1 MLFIYWG
8 WDTALNL
15 NEESK
20 DAETI
25 PGKAG
30 VYSTFI
36 LLGIY
41 ALVIFATESFA
52 GIGIPVSDWATRV
65 TRTTCSPSSVPR
77 SSVTRPSPRSSI
89 TSCS

>member
-1 MLFIYWG
+1 VVQSFRDQTLELLRHRSVGHALHLLG

-20 DAETI
+20 DAANI

-41 ALVIFATESFA
+41 ALVILAT
-52 GIGIPVSDWATRV
+52 
-65 TRTTCSPSSVPR
+65 SPSPVLAPTALVSA
-77 SSVTRPSPRSSI
+77 I
-89 TSCS
+89 